1 MSEMIFLTMS
11 NCGGSHII
19 LNYQKNH
26 LWHLRYISRRKAIW
40 SYVTWQRYIICGG
53 GVYDLQCF
61 FGKECAFLGLALWPA
76 SVNGIQMDMIY
87 KTLQKCFRTW
97 GGPAPIHFFCRRIER
112 RAEITCVLGG
122 KADWTKIKDWN
133 LTAGGQLKF
142 NKKEM

>member
-40 SYVTWQRYIICGG
+40 SYVTWQRYIIWGRGAMICS
-53 GVYDLQCF
+53 VSLE
-61 FGKECAFLGLALWPA
+61 KSVLFLGLALWPA

-97 GGPAPIHFFCRRIER
+97 GGPAPIHFFCHRIER

-133 LTAGGQLKF
+133 LTAGGQLKY